1 MAAFLWSLVML
12 ILGVGFGGFYLLKQL
27 GWFGGLSVERWG
39 SSESRWSR
47 WRRRLTAVLL
57 MALGVLCFVGMNW
70 LEPRRHPI
78 ESLMFV
84 VGLAA
89 LCLVVV
95 LLAWQDFREVRR
107 LGRRLWMDGPGG
119 PSRSSRPSR
128 EVLRQ
133 LKKPGG
139 NGGSEEEMEEP

>member
-1 MAAFLWSLVML
+1 MA
-12 ILGVGFGGFYLLKQL
+12 GVN
-27 GWFGGLSVERWG
+27 W
-39 SSESRWSR
+39 
-47 WRRRLTAVLL
+47 
-57 MALGVLCFVGMNW
+57 VG
-70 LEPRRHPI
+70 PKRHPI
-78 ESLMFV
+78 EFLTFV
-84 VGLAA
+84 VGLVA

-119 PSRSSRPSR
+119 PSRPSRRSR

-139 NGGSEEEMEEP
+139 DGGSREEMEEP

>member
-39 SSESRWSR
+39 SSRRPAGWSR

-57 MALGVLCFVGMNW
+57 MALGVLCFVGVNW
-70 LEPRRHPI
+70 LGPKRHPI
-78 ESLMFV
+78 EFLTFV
-84 VGLAA
+84 AGLAA

-119 PSRSSRPSR
+119 QSRPSR
-128 EVLRQ
+128 KVLRQ

-139 NGGSEEEMEEP
+139 NGGSQEEMEEP